1 MHPAIARPRNQRRS
15 ATRAELPEQAAR
27 RAMAWTLDARTFA
40 VDAGFANPDA
50 VQLGVLRSEAQQL
63 LLLCTRQWG
72 KSTVTAVLGLR
83 EVIVHSPALVLV
95 FARAQRQAAEM
106 LRKVR
111 IGLAALGASAPGVIN
126 ESVNA
131 VELEGGSR
139 IIALPGNEASIR
151 GYSAPSLVIF
161 DEAARVD
168 DELYHAARPMLVQS
182 RGRFVALSSAW
193 GQSGWFYEEWQHG
206 GPEWERVKVTAPE
219 CPRFDAQ
226 WLESERARVGARVF
240 GREYLCEFGD
250 TEETVFSTALVAAAM
265 SADVVPLFRR
275 CA

>member
-1 MHPAIARPRNQRRS
+1 
-15 ATRAELPEQAAR
+15 
-27 RAMAWTLDARTFA
+27 MAWTLDARTFA

-206 GPEWERVKVTAPE
+206 GPEWERVKFTAPE